1 MFTRTTAINKIAS
14 MSARKKI
21 IQGGTSAGKTF
32 GIIPILINTA
42 LQQPGKEI
50 SIVSESVPHLRRGA
64 IKDFKKIMKAT
75 HRWRESEYNKSL
87 LRYEFSNGSYIEF
100 FSANDESKQRGAR
113 RNILYLNE
121 ANNLTFEA
129 YHQMAIRTNQDI
141 YIDFNPTGQFWAHT
155 EVEPGDD
162 AELIILTYQDNEA
175 LDETIIA
182 DLEAAREKAKVSDY
196 WRNWWKVYGLGQIGS
211 LQGVV
216 FDNWKPIKKL
226 PKEARLLGYG
236 LDFGYTNDPS
246 AIVALYK
253 WNGKLIVDEV
263 LYEKGKTNKALVKA
277 LKDHGVQNSTVV
289 GDSAEPKSIDEIFA
303 DGVNIFGAVKGPDSI
318 RNGINL
324 LQEHEILVTES
335 SINLIKELR
344 NYLWNTD
351 RTGNKE
357 NRPNPNCADHL
368 IDALRYIA
376 TRVLKNYTASY
387 SVR

>member
-263 LYEKGKTNKALVKA
+263 LYKKGQTNKAIVKA

-324 LQEHEILVTES
+324 LQEHEILVTEN

>member
-263 LYEKGKTNKALVKA
+263 LYKKGQTNKAIVKA